1 MTLTKG
7 SANGNITFNTQCDD
21 SQQKRLNYRNNEST
35 FIDGTEEVTRQR
47 MVVRVV
53 VHKVGGISQHKV
65 KISTAMIKQIT
76 ITQPADLMPLKE
88 AAFFE

>member
-1 MTLTKG
+1 M
-7 SANGNITFNTQCDD
+7 ANITFNTQCDD

-65 KISTAMIKQIT
+65 KNKHGDDK
-76 ITQPADLMPLKE
+76 ADYDYPTGGSD
-88 AAFFE
+88 AFKRGCFF